1 MLKGSGPLMATSLPL
16 TEAGPQ
22 GKQWPFQEQAVLYV
36 QTHTAQAESSAVLW
50 LQPGPPPAPGHRA
63 VPAHPVPCL
72 PDRLNPDWWRFLT
85 GGVCRVG
92 DPRVD
97 PAGVPPLGVAVRSN
111 TGPSYMPRGTA
122 CISAICYQRGM
133 AQ

>member
-1 MLKGSGPLMATSLPL
+1 MAAPGADGPPCADPHSTSRSPVLHYGCTLPL
-16 TEAGPQ
+16 P
-22 GKQWPFQEQAVLYV
+22 
-36 QTHTAQAESSAVLW
+36 SSWHHAL
-50 LQPGPPPAPGHRA
+50 
-63 VPAHPVPCL
+63 PAHPVLCL

-133 AQ
+133 AR